1 MGLRANAKSS
11 SRDGL
16 HKKVTMNVH
25 DMKTIAAEMVLTD
38 EAGTKADAPLVAK
51 MIKRPVVGKDVP
63 AEDRGGFA
71 KGDIVLVE
79 VLCQM

>member
-1 MGLRANAKSS
+1 
-11 SRDGL
+11 
-16 HKKVTMNVH
+16 MNIHYVEA
-25 DMKTIAAEMVLTD
+25 IASEMVLTN
-38 EAGTKADAPLVAK
+38 EAGAKADAPLVAK

-71 KGDIVLVE
+71 KGNIVLVE